1 MAEEE
6 RGFLAT
12 LQRQLFRTHRPFRST
27 IFDLDG
33 NIILKVYRPFA
44 WINSRTFVQ
53 RSTSEDSQEDAIVG
67 EVQQVWH
74 LWRRRYNLFTGRADN
89 FTQFAAVDAPF
100 LSWDFFLQDE
110 ADSNLASVVRNFT
123 GFGREIFTDTGQYVV
138 SFRPDPGAPSVL
150 AQSGSPKIYQPLAL
164 KQRAT
169 VLALSITLDIDFF
182 SRHSESGGMG
192 IPWWLLFGGSEE

>member
-27 IFDLDG
+27 ILDLDG

-53 RSTSEDSQEDAIVG
+53 RHILDDAEKETVVG

-74 LWRRRYNLFTGRADN
+74 LWRRRYNLF
-89 FTQFAAVDAPF
+89 
-100 LSWDFFLQDE
+100 
-110 ADSNLASVVRNFT
+110 
-123 GFGREIFTDTGQYVV
+123 
-138 SFRPDPGAPSVL
+138 
-150 AQSGSPKIYQPLAL
+150 SG
-164 KQRAT
+164 
-169 VLALSITLDIDFF
+169 
-182 SRHSESGGMG
+182 
-192 IPWWLLFGGSEE
+192 

>member
-33 NIILKVYRPFA
+33 NIILKVHRPFA

-53 RSTSEDSQEDAIVG
+53 RHILDDAEKETVVG

-74 LWRRRYNLFTGRADN
+74 LWRRRYNLF
-89 FTQFAAVDAPF
+89 
-100 LSWDFFLQDE
+100 
-110 ADSNLASVVRNFT
+110 
-123 GFGREIFTDTGQYVV
+123 
-138 SFRPDPGAPSVL
+138 
-150 AQSGSPKIYQPLAL
+150 SG
-164 KQRAT
+164 
-169 VLALSITLDIDFF
+169 
-182 SRHSESGGMG
+182 
-192 IPWWLLFGGSEE
+192 